1 MENAKKN
8 KYDFLIQLLSEG
20 DAMVCLDARFPAV
33 DVPDTHKDDS
43 ALSLVFNLNFRRP
56 FDVQKDGIFAT
67 LVFGG
72 RPHKCVI
79 PFEAV
84 WAIHDPESKK
94 GQVWEESFPKD
105 LQLKAGAD
113 AEARNPLATEPS
125 TVKTKKSGIT
135 RLKNSKQE
143 KAGRP
148 KIDRS
153 HLTIIT

>member
-1 MENAKKN
+1 MENENKN

-20 DAMVCLDARFPAV
+20 DAMVCLDARLSTV
-33 DVPDTHKDDS
+33 DVPGTHKDNS

-56 FDVQKDGIFAT
+56 FDVQEDGIYAT
-67 LVFGG
+67 LAFGG

-84 WAIHDPESKK
+84 WGIHDPESKK

-105 LQLKAGAD
+105 LQLKAGAN
-113 AEARNPLATEPS
+113 AEAGNPLATES
-125 TVKTKKSGIT
+125 SAVKTKKSGIT

-148 KIDRS
+148 KKDRS
-153 HLTIIT
+153 HLTVIK